1 MAADR
6 VCYNCGKKVG
16 LMFSKKC
23 QDQFFCLTCVGKL
36 HSYIVDD
43 FDIFT
48 PDQVSDLIVVSE
60 AKDKMYQN
68 EALRKILS
76 DRAKYVGWKRADE
89 SDRRKLEA
97 EYKRERDSINR
108 EMERDL
114 KEVEREYIEFK
125 KSNHNHVTEAQQA
138 TVESM
143 KQTIREN
150 YQKDIKKLEE
160 DFELDKAGL
169 DQIAKKGSNKR
180 EINENELNLI
190 LWKTHNRAREL
201 KQQKI
206 AEAEEQKKIEM
217 QKREEEQRANEK
229 QKIDKEVR
237 TVAQKQVE
245 AELEQYK
252 IEAQEKAL
260 KEIKEK
266 ERIKAE
272 NEAKRNLEKEL
283 HKQRMEELKQ
293 ARRADPVYLAW
304 ISLGCSIMAWITL
317 VTGFLPIIFIPAAL
331 ITGIKALKTSK
342 KNVAIASII
351 TTGVLVLILI
361 AFGILGSILA

>member
-1 MAADR
+1 M
-6 VCYNCGKKVG
+6 
-16 LMFSKKC
+16 
-23 QDQFFCLTCVGKL
+23 
-36 HSYIVDD
+36 
-43 FDIFT
+43 
-48 PDQVSDLIVVSE
+48 
-60 AKDKMYQN
+60 
-68 EALRKILS
+68 
-76 DRAKYVGWKRADE
+76 
-89 SDRRKLEA
+89 
-97 EYKRERDSINR
+97 
-108 EMERDL
+108 
-114 KEVEREYIEFK
+114 
-125 KSNHNHVTEAQQA
+125 
-138 TVESM
+138 ESM

-272 NEAKRNLEKEL
+272 NEA
-283 HKQRMEELKQ
+283 
-293 ARRADPVYLAW
+293 
-304 ISLGCSIMAWITL
+304 
-317 VTGFLPIIFIPAAL
+317 
-331 ITGIKALKTSK
+331 
-342 KNVAIASII
+342 
-351 TTGVLVLILI
+351 
-361 AFGILGSILA
+361 